1 MGTRTQKLDEYLAN
15 LKAKG
20 FILQEDAIGFIYF
33 GKHFTNAPDEVII
46 ATIELTLKA
55 QKAFDGSFYI
65 SLLETFSH
73 QKLQSRTEVLRY
85 IKENDL
91 LALGTE

>member
-1 MGTRTQKLDEYLAN
+1 MGKSINN
-15 LKAKG
+15 LEEFLSSIKAKG
-20 FILQEDAIGFIYF
+20 FQLQEDAIGFIYF

-46 ATIELTLKA
+46 TAIEFTLKA

-73 QKLQSRTEVLRY
+73 QKLNSRAEALRF
-85 IKENDL
+85 IKENEL
-91 LALGTE
+91 LSLH